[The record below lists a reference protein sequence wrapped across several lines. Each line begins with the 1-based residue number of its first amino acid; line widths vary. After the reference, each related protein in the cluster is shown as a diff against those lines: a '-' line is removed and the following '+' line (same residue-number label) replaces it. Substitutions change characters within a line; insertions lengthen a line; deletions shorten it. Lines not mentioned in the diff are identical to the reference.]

1 MKQFGKFIVIGI
13 LSNIVNFSIYL
24 SLIKISIRL
33 FYATLI
39 GYFFGLFI
47 SYLGS
52 KLWTFKEDEKIGIF
66 QSINSII
73 KFILIYGFSGVGMAY
88 IVEASSAAGIEDD
101 KICWLIGAVFAVS
114 VNYLGQKYFV
124 FSQKQY

>member
-1 MKQFGKFIVIGI
+1 MEQLGKFILIGI

-24 SLIKISIRL
+24 SLVTINIRL

-52 KLWTFKEDEKIGIF
+52 KLWTFKANEKPSVR
-66 QSINSII
+66 QSIISII
-73 KFILIYGFSGVGMAY
+73 KFILIYSFSGIGMAY
-88 IVEASSAAGIEDD
+88 IVEASSAAGVEDD